1 MTLKLDRSDC
11 TRIAMACTAL
21 QQYLEREATNPATSS
36 DRRPI
41 AQNSAAAWAALH
53 DRVRAQIDEHD
64 RKQAERAERGR
75 SA

>member
-11 TRIAMACTAL
+11 ARLALACTTL
-21 QQYLEREATNPATSS
+21 QQALEREAADPATSA

-41 AQNSAAAWAALH
+41 AQSSAAAWARLH
-53 DRVRAQIDEHD
+53 DRLRAQIDEFD

-75 SA
+75 NV

>member
-11 TRIAMACTAL
+11 ARLAMACTAL
-21 QQYLEREATNPATSS
+21 QQFLEREAADPETSA

-41 AQNSAAAWAALH
+41 AQSSAAAWRELH

-75 SA
+75 NV